1 MYFNTYFN
9 IIFLCGS
16 EHIFIHC
23 AINFFYQNWGMLI
36 FLYFVHFHHEELKE
50 RLNLWTYDIYNGIG
64 KKTKIIKC
72 ITNLFIQFDSTFVK
86 EDLPSPQ
93 LQQILFYRNLWNHWC
108 KALYKNRRKKSIFFM
123 YFQSFHII
131 SYFTKLWL
139 LLYFTKLWFYWVL
152 CSNAFHFLHK
162 GLWEYWYTRS
172 ISFYV
177 HSHSYGPLC
186 VMCARIFLYKM
197 HIIHISDIVYW
208 VF

>member
-1 MYFNTYFN
+1 MIYIMAMGKKPRSSNVSQTYLFSLTQPLLRKT
-9 IIFLCGS
+9 FLALS
-16 EHIFIHC
+16 
-23 AINFFYQNWGMLI
+23 
-36 FLYFVHFHHEELKE
+36 
-50 RLNLWTYDIYNGIG
+50 YNGFYSIG
-64 KKTKIIKC
+64 I
-72 ITNLFIQFDSTFVK
+72 
-86 EDLPSPQ
+86 
-93 LQQILFYRNLWNHWC
+93 LWNHWC
-108 KALYKNRRKKSIFFM
+108 IALYKNRRKKSIFFM

-131 SYFTKLWL
+131 SYFAKLWL
-139 LLYFTKLWFYWVL
+139 LLYFTKLWFYRVL